1 MLLARHMH
9 IIKYEPV
16 GLKFLVM
23 MSVLM
28 RYSFLINISVKPI
41 SSVWEQKMGKI
52 HCFELK

>member
-16 GLKFLVM
+16 GLKFLMM
-23 MSVLM
+23 MSALT

-41 SSVWEQKMGKI
+41 SSVWEQKMGKHI
-52 HCFELK
+52 ALS